1 MKIKYSTARGFTL
14 IELMIV
20 VVIVG
25 ILAGVAFPAYQDY
38 TKKARRSEAIQVMTQ
53 MQNRLEQYMLDA
65 RQYVTDPTK
74 LSIAHDGFTCV
85 TGTPGNCSNDHYKI
99 TITLLTGPPPGY
111 QIDAVTN
118 GGSLYMND
126 LQLKSDGTKTGEGW

>member
-20 VVIVG
+20 VAIVG
-25 ILAGVAFPAYQDY
+25 ILAAVAFPAYQEY

-65 RQYVTDPTK
+65 RQYVADPTK
-74 LSIAHDGFTCV
+74 LSISHDGFTCD
-85 TGTPGNCSNDHYKI
+85 TAKCFNDHYKI
-99 TITLLTGPPPGY
+99 TITPLTGPPPGY